1 MTTPTEGVFAHGGSE
16 NCNHGPIRC
25 ACLDLAT
32 GEVLFD
38 AEYAKKKRPEMEHGT
53 CTDAATISILSAVI
67 VCKRKGIKPVIWC
80 KDPYAIERARNF
92 MEWARTEQPP
102 SDGYEERDWH
112 PMILQAM
119 AALTFDTS
127 DVELHKWDKLKHGD
141 NPLARGRYG

>member
-1 MTTPTEGVFAHGGSE
+1 MIPNEGVFAHGGSE

-38 AEYAKKKRPEMEHGT
+38 EEYAKKKRPEMEHGT

-102 SDGYEERDWH
+102 SDGYEECDWH

-127 DVELHKWDKLKHGD
+127 DVELQKWDKHKHGD

>member
-1 MTTPTEGVFAHGGSE
+1 MIPTEGVFAHGGSE

-38 AEYAKKKRPEMEHGT
+38 EEYAKKKRPEMEHGT

-127 DVELHKWDKLKHGD
+127 DVELHKWDKHKHGD

>member
-1 MTTPTEGVFAHGGSE
+1 MTTPKEGVFAHGGSE

-38 AEYAKKKRPEMEHGT
+38 EEYAKKKRPEMEHGT

-127 DVELHKWDKLKHGD
+127 DVELHKWDKHKHGD

>member
-1 MTTPTEGVFAHGGSE
+1 MTTPNEGVFAHGGSE

-38 AEYAKKKRPEMEHGT
+38 EEYAKKKRPEMEHGT

-127 DVELHKWDKLKHGD
+127 DVELHKWDKHKHGD

>member
-1 MTTPTEGVFAHGGSE
+1 MTTPNFGVFAHGGSE

-38 AEYAKKKRPEMEHGT
+38 EEYAKKKRPEMEHGT

-67 VCKRKGIKPVIWC
+67 VCKRKKIKPVIWC

-127 DVELHKWDKLKHGD
+127 DVELHKWDKHKHGD

>member
-1 MTTPTEGVFAHGGSE
+1 MTTPNEGVFAHGGSE

-25 ACLDLAT
+25 ACVDLAT

-38 AEYAKKKRPEMEHGT
+38 EEYAKKKRPEMEHGT

-127 DVELHKWDKLKHGD
+127 DVELHKWDKHKHGD

>member
-38 AEYAKKKRPEMEHGT
+38 EEYAKKKRPEMEHGT

-127 DVELHKWDKLKHGD
+127 DVELHKWDKHKHGD

>member
-38 AEYAKKKRPEMEHGT
+38 EEYAKKKRPEMEHGT

-67 VCKRKGIKPVIWC
+67 VCKRKEIKPVIWC

-127 DVELHKWDKLKHGD
+127 DVELHKWDKHKHGD